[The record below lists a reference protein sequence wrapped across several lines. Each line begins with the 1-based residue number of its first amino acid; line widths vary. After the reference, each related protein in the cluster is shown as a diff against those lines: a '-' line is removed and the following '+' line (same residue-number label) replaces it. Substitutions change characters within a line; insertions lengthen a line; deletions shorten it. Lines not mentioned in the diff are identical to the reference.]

1 MKTKTFIMTVVAAV
15 VWSAGLLAQT
25 QDQNAAGTQKTE
37 AIKVWG
43 TCNMCKARIEKA
55 AKVEGVVK
63 AEWNKDTKILNLVY
77 NPSIISSDAIQKK
90 IAAVGHDT
98 EKYRADDQVYNS
110 LDACCHYERKK

>member
-1 MKTKTFIMTVVAAV
+1 MKTNRFLIAVVAAV
-15 VWSAGLLAQT
+15 IWSAGLLAQI
-25 QDQNAAGTQKTE
+25 QDQQTASTQKTE

-43 TCNMCKARIEKA
+43 NCNMCKARIEKA
-55 AKVEGVVK
+55 AKAEGVVK

-77 NPSIISSDAIQKK
+77 NPSVISSDAIQKK